1 MLYGFNQSN
10 MNPYRSHRLF
20 LFLPIALL
28 SASAGCSKSST
39 SSGPSISVAVN
50 AGVEGDGIK
59 AAAMRYEALKHV
71 KIEISELPYNNLYS
85 KVLLSASNPTSP
97 FDVVMLD
104 DPWFPKF
111 ASMGALEPLTP
122 HYRKAGLSG
131 PDDDFVAASIALGR
145 QPYGTGE
152 LFALPVVGNCQ
163 MFFYR
168 QDLLEAAQLRVP
180 VRSWQEV
187 MDYSR
192 KLMSEG
198 RVPFGFVIRGEKGN
212 PIVVESMPI
221 FWAFGAKM
229 FDGDK
234 VTVDTPQAR
243 KALQFLID
251 LKAVSP
257 PGVENF
263 NADQV
268 ANHLLQNKAAMAIS
282 WPAWIGAM
290 EDPAQ
295 SKVVGKMGYSVMPGA
310 DMPGASV
317 IGNWLLAV
325 PKTSANKDLAFD
337 FVKWLTDASQQRQ
350 NALEAGNPPTRVSIF
365 KDPELIKTHPF
376 YPAQLE
382 ALLHS
387 SPRPRTPD
395 WMEIENN
402 YGIYLSQALSG
413 ILTPAQALAQAQKE
427 ISQIAKP

>member
-1 MLYGFNQSN
+1 MKPLEF
-10 MNPYRSHRLF
+10 RRIF
-20 LFLPIALL
+20 LFLPAAMLAAT
-28 SASAGCSKSST
+28 SGCSKSST
-39 SSGPSISVAVN
+39 PSGPSISVAIN

-59 AAAMRYEALKHV
+59 AAAKRYEALKHV

-85 KVLLSASNPTSP
+85 KILLSVSNPTSP

-122 HYRKAGLSG
+122 HYQKVGLSG
-131 PDDDFVAASIALGR
+131 PDADFVPTSAALGR
-145 QPYGTGE
+145 EPYGTGE
-152 LFALPVVGNCQ
+152 VFALPVVGNCQ

-168 QDLLEAAQLRVP
+168 KDLLDAAKLRAP
-180 VRSWQEV
+180 VRTWQEV

-192 KLMSEG
+192 KLMKSG
-198 RVPFGFVIRGEKGN
+198 QAPFGYVIRGEKGN

-234 VTVDTPQAR
+234 VTIDTPQAR
-243 KALQFLID
+243 KALQFLVD
-251 LKAVSP
+251 LKEVSP

-282 WPAWIGAM
+282 WPAWISAM

-295 SKVVGKMGYSVMPGA
+295 SQVVGKMGYSAMPGA
-310 DMPGASV
+310 DKPGESV

-337 FVKWLTDASQQRQ
+337 FIKWVTDADQQRQ
-350 NALEAGNPPTRVSIF
+350 NAAEQGNPPTRVSIF
-365 KDPELIKTHPF
+365 KDPELLKTHPY

-387 SPRPRTPD
+387 SPRPRTSN
-395 WMEIENN
+395 WMEIENS

-413 ILTPAQALAQAQKE
+413 VLTPAQALAQAQKE
-427 ISQIAKP
+427 VSSIAKP